1 MFFAHYD
8 ILNLNFTL
16 IVIHLLSVFVYLK
29 NNKMNHVN
37 GVLIFK
43 RNITLRIL
51 IPATLSYI
59 LLQSVTDC
67 SKFENI
73 NIPECVHCNAK
84 GNKSYAFRAN
94 SQEKKMI
101 FQCIHYWDGS
111 ILNRITSF
119 IRHCIGNLQTD
130 H

>member
-29 NNKMNHVN
+29 NNKTNHVN

-73 NIPECVHCNAK
+73 NIPECVHCKEK
-84 GNKSYAFRAN
+84 GNKSYAFRPN
-94 SQEKKMI
+94 SQEKK
-101 FQCIHYWDGS
+101 
-111 ILNRITSF
+111 
-119 IRHCIGNLQTD
+119 
-130 H
+130 

>member
-29 NNKMNHVN
+29 NNKTNHVN

-43 RNITLRIL
+43 QWRERNITLRIL

-59 LLQSVTDC
+59 LLQPVTDC
-67 SKFENI
+67 SKI
-73 NIPECVHCNAK
+73 
-84 GNKSYAFRAN
+84 
-94 SQEKKMI
+94 
-101 FQCIHYWDGS
+101 
-111 ILNRITSF
+111 
-119 IRHCIGNLQTD
+119 
-130 H
+130 

>member
-1 MFFAHYD
+1 MFFADYD

-67 SKFENI
+67 SKI
-73 NIPECVHCNAK
+73 
-84 GNKSYAFRAN
+84 
-94 SQEKKMI
+94 
-101 FQCIHYWDGS
+101 
-111 ILNRITSF
+111 
-119 IRHCIGNLQTD
+119 
-130 H
+130 

>member
-29 NNKMNHVN
+29 NNKMKHVN

-43 RNITLRIL
+43 QWRERNITLRIL

-67 SKFENI
+67 SKI
-73 NIPECVHCNAK
+73 
-84 GNKSYAFRAN
+84 
-94 SQEKKMI
+94 
-101 FQCIHYWDGS
+101 
-111 ILNRITSF
+111 
-119 IRHCIGNLQTD
+119 
-130 H
+130 

>member
-8 ILNLNFTL
+8 ISNLNFTL

-67 SKFENI
+67 SKI
-73 NIPECVHCNAK
+73 
-84 GNKSYAFRAN
+84 
-94 SQEKKMI
+94 
-101 FQCIHYWDGS
+101 
-111 ILNRITSF
+111 
-119 IRHCIGNLQTD
+119 
-130 H
+130 

>member
-59 LLQSVTDC
+59 LLQSVTVDC
-67 SKFENI
+67 SKI
-73 NIPECVHCNAK
+73 
-84 GNKSYAFRAN
+84 
-94 SQEKKMI
+94 
-101 FQCIHYWDGS
+101 
-111 ILNRITSF
+111 
-119 IRHCIGNLQTD
+119 
-130 H
+130 

>member
-8 ILNLNFTL
+8 IFNLNFTL

-59 LLQSVTDC
+59 LLVSD
-67 SKFENI
+67 
-73 NIPECVHCNAK
+73 
-84 GNKSYAFRAN
+84 
-94 SQEKKMI
+94 
-101 FQCIHYWDGS
+101 W
-111 ILNRITSF
+111 L
-119 IRHCIGNLQTD
+119 
-130 H
+130 

>member
-1 MFFAHYD
+1 MIIRRCSFSLLIYCIDIVLFHEYMFFAHYD

-51 IPATLSYI
+51 NDPSCTVLYFATVS
-59 LLQSVTDC
+59 D
-67 SKFENI
+67 
-73 NIPECVHCNAK
+73 
-84 GNKSYAFRAN
+84 
-94 SQEKKMI
+94 
-101 FQCIHYWDGS
+101 
-111 ILNRITSF
+111 
-119 IRHCIGNLQTD
+119 
-130 H
+130 

>member
-43 RNITLRIL
+43 QWRECNVTVRTLIS
-51 IPATLSYI
+51 ATLSYI
-59 LLQSVTDC
+59 LLQSATDS
-67 SKFENI
+67 SKI
-73 NIPECVHCNAK
+73 
-84 GNKSYAFRAN
+84 
-94 SQEKKMI
+94 
-101 FQCIHYWDGS
+101 
-111 ILNRITSF
+111 
-119 IRHCIGNLQTD
+119 
-130 H
+130 